1 MGVIMSRADLFLC
14 WRSGQIEPSE
24 MLELCREDAEL
35 RAMLSPEAT
44 LERKVEE

>member
-1 MGVIMSRADLFLC
+1 MNDLILDC

-35 RAMLSPEAT
+35 LAT
-44 LERKVEE
+44 LASSDIDAEPERNVEG